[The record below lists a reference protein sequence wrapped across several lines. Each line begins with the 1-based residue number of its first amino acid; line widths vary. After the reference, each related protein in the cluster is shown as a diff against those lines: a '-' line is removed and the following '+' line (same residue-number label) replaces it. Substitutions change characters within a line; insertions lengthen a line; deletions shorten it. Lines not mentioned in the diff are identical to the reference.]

1 VEPNPLWGGL
11 RDGLRPTVAPPE
23 GCRLSLGNPREIQK
37 IETRLALFH
46 ILQKL
51 ISKYNMPCGNCGKN
65 GHNKRTCSYLEEEK
79 ADMID
84 AYVVDECII
93 CYSEVSLGGK
103 GSVKTE
109 CGHIYCTKCFV
120 DHMRRSN
127 KCGICR
133 RDVSVPIVK
142 KTLSPDEIN
151 TVVLESALTEATFR
165 MIYTDFYTQVQQ
177 KLVGQQIINNRDKD
191 LVNSVCTNVLREVQL
206 DYCVWLT
213 GVTVAQRMAIE
224 YER

>member
-1 VEPNPLWGGL
+1 
-11 RDGLRPTVAPPE
+11 
-23 GCRLSLGNPREIQK
+23 
-37 IETRLALFH
+37 
-46 ILQKL
+46 
-51 ISKYNMPCGNCGKN
+51 
-65 GHNKRTCSYLEEEK
+65 
-79 ADMID
+79 
-84 AYVVDECII
+84 
-93 CYSEVSLGGK
+93 
-103 GSVKTE
+103 
-109 CGHIYCTKCFV
+109 
-120 DHMRRSN
+120 
-127 KCGICR
+127 
-133 RDVSVPIVK
+133 VK